1 MNLLY
6 YYCIGDGGDYEGITA
21 GDSDDDSS
29 EGGNDEEFARNLAQR
44 QGNHCCTT
52 EFSLSRVALQSHGD
66 TAEVVTCC
74 ITGLRCCVST
84 KLHTSVSYSCPG
96 SHS

>member
-1 MNLLY
+1 MGKSVGLFVIFIFMNLLY

-44 QGNHCCTT
+44 QGNLC
-52 EFSLSRVALQSHGD
+52 
-66 TAEVVTCC
+66 
-74 ITGLRCCVST
+74 ST
-84 KLHTSVSYSCPG
+84 KFLL
-96 SHS
+96 SHRLLFL